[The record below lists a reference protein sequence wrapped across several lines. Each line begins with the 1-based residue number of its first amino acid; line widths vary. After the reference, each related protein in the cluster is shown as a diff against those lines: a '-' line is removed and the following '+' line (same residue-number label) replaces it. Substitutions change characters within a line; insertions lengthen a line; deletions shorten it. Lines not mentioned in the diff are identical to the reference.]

1 MVSVFL
7 KLVKGVGAAT
17 VVKAE
22 DVVRFDDDS
31 LTAKGT
37 DDTFFEI
44 TVFLVADECYT
55 RDLNVLFF

>member
-31 LTAKGT
+31 LIAKGT
-37 DDTFFEI
+37 DDTFFDI
-44 TVFLVADECYT
+44 AVFG
-55 RDLNVLFF
+55 

>member
-1 MVSVFL
+1 MVSMFL

-31 LTAKGT
+31 LIAKGT
-37 DDTFFEI
+37 DDMFFEI
-44 TVFLVADECYT
+44 AVFLIADECYT
-55 RDLNVLFF
+55 RDPNVLFF